1 MSNALH
7 LHRLEISNYMR
18 VDAFSVDAD
27 GKSVIIRAKN
37 AEGKSSVIE
46 AIWEAL
52 AGSSVKER
60 PEPIH
65 EGADKALIRIEL
77 ADDDGEVL
85 YIVEKHITP
94 KGRRLV
100 ITTGEGKKPPGSAQA
115 LLDGFLD
122 RYSLDPVAFLER
134 RPQDQLDD
142 VLQVCGI
149 EPPVQQVRMITQLAP
164 EHYAKADHPINVK
177 HGESADKYL
186 ERLSADDFGF
196 YYTCRRD
203 INQEVTRIR
212 GAVDKQRQEIE
223 RMQNGIAQVTNY
235 GSLESMQQDLAVTRA
250 SNKEHVASAKKLSDL
265 ASDRALMKMKKEKD
279 IEKRNTA
286 MQQLRDLEAAIIK
299 KKEELSDLETDVANS
314 SFDEKEAVEAYD
326 SHAKLHGTLN
336 DNTDQIVFLEK
347 KIGEAVSASKKI
359 IERDHAVARHN
370 ELEAELEVASKRHAK
385 ADSILL
391 ELRSLRKGILEGID
405 LGVDGLSVEG
415 GELRMN
421 NKPFRQASYAER
433 VKVSCAVA
441 MKRNP
446 RLKLLR
452 VDNGEALDK
461 DSKAYL
467 LSLAAE
473 RGWQVVMACVA
484 DNTGLKVELV
494 DKE

>member
-1 MSNALH
+1 MESDNSLH
-7 LHRLEISNYMR
+7 IHRLEISNFMR
-18 VDAFSVDAD
+18 VEAFTVDAA

-52 AGSSVKER
+52 AGSSIKDR

-65 EGADKALIRIEL
+65 HGADKALIRIEL
-77 ADDDGEVL
+77 ADDDGTVL
-85 YIVEKHITP
+85 YVVEKHITP

-100 ITTGEGKKPPGSAQA
+100 ITNGEGQKPPGSAQA

-149 EPPVQQVRMITQLAP
+149 EPPAQQVAMITGDKQSAELRP
-164 EHYAKADHPINVK
+164 KSN
-177 HGESADKYL
+177 ESADTYL
-186 ERLSADDFGF
+186 ERLSADEYGLF
-196 YYTCRRD
+196 YQRRHTE
-203 INQEVTRIR
+203 NQEVNRIR
-212 GAVDKQRQEIE
+212 GAIDKQRQEVE
-223 RMQNGIAQVTNY
+223 RLQGSLAQVTNY
-235 GSLESMQQDLAVTRA
+235 ASLDVLQKDLAAMRD
-250 SNKEHVASAKKLSDL
+250 SNKEYQASKGKLSDL
-265 ASDRALMKMKKEKD
+265 ASDRSLMKMRLEKD
-279 IEKRNTA
+279 IEKRNAA
-286 MQQLRDLEAAIIK
+286 MQQLRDLEAAIAK
-299 KKEELSDLETDVANS
+299 KKDELATLETEVENS
-314 SFDEKEAVEAYD
+314 KFDEKEARDSYD
-326 SHAKLHGTLN
+326 AHLKAHGKLN
-336 DNTDQIVFLEK
+336 DNTEQIGFIEK
-347 KIGEAVSASKKI
+347 KISQSVNASKQVH
-359 IERDHAVARHN
+359 ERDHAVKRHN
-370 ELEAELEVASKRHAK
+370 ELEGELEVASKRHAK
-385 ADSILL
+385 TDSILL
-391 ELRSLRKGILEGID
+391 ELRTLRKTILEGID

>member
-1 MSNALH
+1 VSNALH
-7 LHRLEISNYMR
+7 LHRLEISNFMR

-52 AGSSVKER
+52 AGSSAKER

-94 KGRRLV
+94 KLRRLV

-149 EPPVQQVRMITQLAP
+149 EPPAQQVIQITGDALSIELRP
-164 EHYAKADHPINVK
+164 KS
-177 HGESADKYL
+177 GESADTYL
-186 ERLSADDFGF
+186 GRLSADDDGLFF
-196 YYTCRRD
+196 RRRHAE
-203 INQEVTRIR
+203 NQEVTRIR
-212 GAVDKQRQEIE
+212 GAIDKQRQEIE
-223 RMQNGIAQVTNY
+223 RMQNGLAQVTNY
-235 GSLESMQQDLAVTRA
+235 GSLESMQQDLAAMRS
-250 SNKEHVASAKKLSDL
+250 SNKDHAASAKKMSDL

-279 IEKRNTA
+279 IEKRNAA
-286 MQQLRDLEAAIIK
+286 MQQLRDLEVAITK
-299 KKEELSDLETDVANS
+299 KKEELADLETDVENS
-314 SFDEKEAVEAYD
+314 SFDEKEAAEAYD
-326 SHAKLHGTLN
+326 LHCKSHSKLN
-336 DNTDQIVFLEK
+336 DNSEQIGFLEK
-347 KIGEAVSASKKI
+347 KIGQAVSASKQI
-359 IERDHAVARHN
+359 IERDHAVTRHN

-385 ADSILL
+385 TDSILL
-391 ELRSLRKGILEGID
+391 DLRKLRKGILEGID

-441 MKRNP
+441 MKRSP

-461 DSKAYL
+461 DSKEYL